1 MRDGKM
7 PPVWSGRKKTDAA
20 LRPVFW
26 QRCALGTLYVVLA
39 LMLVASLSTQP
50 MTVLVI
56 ALAELTAAYLAV
68 FVSISG
74 GHH

>member
-1 MRDGKM
+1 M

-26 QRCALGTLYVVLA
+26 QRCALGALYVILA
-39 LMLVASLSTQP
+39 LVLVTSLSTQHV
-50 MTVLVI
+50 TVLLV

-74 GHH
+74 GQH

>member
-1 MRDGKM
+1 M

-26 QRCALGTLYVVLA
+26 QRCALGALYVILA
-39 LMLVASLSTQP
+39 LVLVTSLSTQHV
-50 MTVLVI
+50 TVLLV
-56 ALAELTAAYLAV
+56 ALAELTAAYLAI

-74 GHH
+74 GQH